1 MSWFQRP
8 AESSPLHQVPAGLG
22 RWGMYEFVEPHVRRL
37 VAEHLA
43 VSSAELVSEVNL
55 RDDLA
60 ADSLDL
66 VELAV
71 GLETEFAI
79 AVPERI
85 LDGVRTYGDLVHATG
100 LLIRDRHEMTAPLAE
115 LSPRIW
121 TRVTPAAGVAG
132 SLLEW
137 AGWLTP
143 YTAATIVEDAV
154 RAGHGARLD
163 VTVAADTDA
172 DVARVGRRFERASER
187 GVEVTVRR
195 GDRAAASPFE
205 SAADDEIAAEARG
218 GRSSLS
224 QRIDA
229 LAESV
234 A

>member
-1 MSWFQRP
+1 MSWFQRR
-8 AESSPLHQVPAGLG
+8 AELPPLHQVPAGLG

-43 VSSAELVSEVNL
+43 VSPAELVSEVSL

-71 GLETEFAI
+71 GLEAAFAI
-79 AVPERI
+79 AVPESI
-85 LDGVRTYGDLVHATG
+85 LDRVRTYGDLVHATG
-100 LLIRDRHEMTAPLAE
+100 LLIRGQHEARSPLAE
-115 LSPRIW
+115 LSPWIW
-121 TRVTPAAGVAG
+121 TRVTPTAGVPG
-132 SLLEW
+132 SLSEW

-172 DVARVGRRFERASER
+172 DVDRVGRRFERATER
-187 GVEVTVRR
+187 GVQVTVRR
-195 GDRAAASPFE
+195 GDRALASPSD
-205 SAADDEIAAEARG
+205 SAIDDEIAAEARG

-224 QRIDA
+224 QRIDT
-229 LAESV
+229 LVESV